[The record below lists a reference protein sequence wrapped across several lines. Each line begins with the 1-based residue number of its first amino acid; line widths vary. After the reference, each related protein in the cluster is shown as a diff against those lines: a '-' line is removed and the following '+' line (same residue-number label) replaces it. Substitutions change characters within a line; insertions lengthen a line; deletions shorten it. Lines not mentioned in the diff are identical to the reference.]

1 MKLLAVFF
9 TLVKDLFLLK
19 QISCT
24 KVNHF
29 GGLTSVILFQILRTK
44 VLGRG
49 WQICAQGDTEK
60 DNGSI
65 NFFIPGGESLRNV
78 GDHWYDVVNVS
89 WLLHLHSVL

>member
-65 NFFIPGGESLRNV
+65 NFFIPGGRIA
-78 GDHWYDVVNVS
+78 
-89 WLLHLHSVL
+89 